1 MKYIS
6 LLIAAS
12 VSFGC
17 ASAQSADPV
26 ASIKTYKRADYSRTV
41 TQCDILAGHA
51 SDPET
56 VGPGVTSATMD
67 KPAAIEACKKAVAA
81 DPENPRLNYQL
92 ARAYGYSGLHAQ
104 GDPYRDK
111 AVQEGYPQSLF
122 VIGYIRIT
130 GWDGRP
136 ADPCYG
142 GELMRRSAAAGRLA
156 GQVGFPHYA
165 YKGTFDG
172 CEAYPKVDSGEI
184 LGFLEAA
191 EPQNGDFYQMM
202 LIDTLKQH
210 FTAQ

>member
-1 MKYIS
+1 MKPAAF
-6 LLIAAS
+6 LLAAAT
-12 VSFGC
+12 VFGC
-17 ASAQSADPV
+17 TSAYSADPV
-26 ASIKTYKRADYSRTV
+26 AQIKTYNRTDYSRAV
-41 TQCDILAGHA
+41 TQCDILASHG

-56 VGPGVTSATMD
+56 VGPGVTRAAMD
-67 KPAAIEACKKAVAA
+67 KPAAIEACLEAVAA
-81 DPENPRLNYQL
+81 DPDNPRLNYQL

-111 AVQEGYPQSLF
+111 AVNAGYPQSLF

-142 GELMRRSAAAGRLA
+142 GELMRRSAEAGRLA

-165 YKGTFDG
+165 YKGSFEG
-172 CEAYPKVDSGEI
+172 CEDYPQINKAEI

-191 EPQNGDFYQMM
+191 KPDNGDFYQSM

-210 FTAQ
+210 YSQQ